1 MGREGACFVTATDA
15 VIARSPDVEVRS
27 TVGAGDAMVAGI
39 VAARIR
45 GLPLDE
51 CARLASAFSLEA
63 LTRVESGIPSQTAL
77 EEAMKQIT
85 VE

>member
-1 MGREGACFVTATDA
+1 MG
-15 VIARSPDVEVRS
+15 S

-45 GLPLDE
+45 GLPLEE
-51 CARLASAFSLEA
+51 CARLASAFSLQA
-63 LTRVESGIPSQTAL
+63 LTRVEFGTPANGAL

-85 VE
+85 IEKPAAKP